1 MKDIFFWVLGIV
13 IVVSVLYVSQFNID
27 GFQPKMNIPVTNPP
41 RESLTSGDFQ
51 AYAPPTFSLL
61 APPPGGVASV
71 NALPRI
77 DPSMEKSPYIR
88 IKELLESA
96 NGFIQNEA
104 PHMAEMSDPS
114 VQLPLTTLKAD
125 IRRLNDEELVLQ
137 RNPGIE
143 STLTQNDVDGMHANL
158 VYLQKKWRDTAN
170 STSGMLE
177 GFADASGNTRD
188 ASGNNTSG
196 NTRDASGNKTP
207 ATMAELRDLIIRI
220 TIEISRLSGS
230 ATTNP
235 ITTSRIKTLTTIK
248 TAVQTII
255 DKVDA
260 KVMLASDIPIRQ
272 SEYKAFL
279 PILGSDGPLPTLLQ
293 SSNLPPTLSSLF
305 PASLG
310 DISGAAIAQYL
321 FNNYA
326 ETFFKGLSWDMSYTS
341 ERSLDIANAKTNFAN
356 AARDA
361 LDASG
366 GNVAAAGSGGDGAYG
381 AAPRTEYRGQFA
393 SHTGAGATGSTTT
406 TGTTS
411 TAGTPA
417 RFDWKERSIA
427 ICDAVQKRGY
437 NPGDFGC
444 VADVNSVGPNFSWRG
459 YSKMVCSRIATIYDT
474 GAPEACGCPP
484 PTWAGWRS

>member
-13 IVVSVLYVSQFNID
+13 IVVSILYVSQFNID

-41 RESLTSGDFQ
+41 RQTLTSGDFQ

-77 DPSMEKSPYIR
+77 DPSTEKSPFAR

-125 IRRLNDEELVLQ
+125 IHRLTDEDLVLQ

-143 STLTQNDVDGMHANL
+143 STLTQHDVDGMQANL

-177 GFADASGNTRD
+177 GFADASGNT
-188 ASGNNTSG
+188 T
-196 NTRDASGNKTP
+196 DASGNKTP
-207 ATMAELRDLIIRI
+207 ATLAQLNDLIIRI
-220 TIEISRLSGS
+220 TVEMSRLSGS

-235 ITTSRIKTLTTIK
+235 ITTARIKTLTTIK
-248 TAVQTII
+248 ASIQAII
-255 DKVDA
+255 DKVNA
-260 KVMLASDIPIRQ
+260 KIMLASDIPVKD

-279 PILGSDGPLPTLLQ
+279 PILGTDGTLPTLLE
-293 SSNLPPTLSSLF
+293 SANMPTSLSSLF

-341 ERSLDIANAKTNFAN
+341 ERSLDIANAKTAFAN
-356 AARDA
+356 AAKSA

-366 GNVAAAGSGGDGAYG
+366 SNVAAAGSGDSAYG
-381 AAPRTEYRGQFA
+381 AAASTEYRGQFA
-393 SHTGAGATGSTTT
+393 NQTGAGATGSTATT
-406 TGTTS
+406 AAS
-411 TAGTPA
+411 VTAGPPA
-417 RFDWKERSIA
+417 KFDWKERSIA

-444 VADVNSVGPNFSWRG
+444 VADINSVGPNFSWRG
-459 YSKMVCSRIATIYDT
+459 YSKMVCTRIATIYDT
-474 GAPEACGCPP
+474 GAPEECGCPP
-484 PTWAGWRS
+484 VSWAGWRS

>member
-13 IVVSVLYVSQFNID
+13 IVVSILYVSQFNID

-41 RESLTSGDFQ
+41 RESLTSGDFK

-77 DPSMEKSPYIR
+77 DPSMEKSPYTR
-88 IKELLESA
+88 IKEVLESA

-104 PHMAEMSDPS
+104 PRMAEMSDPS

-125 IRRLNDEELVLQ
+125 IHRLTDEDLVLQ

-143 STLTQNDVDGMHANL
+143 STLTQNDVDGMQANL

-170 STSGMLE
+170 STSGLLE
-177 GFADASGNTRD
+177 GFADASGNAT
-188 ASGNNTSG
+188 
-196 NTRDASGNKTP
+196 DASGNKTP
-207 ATMAELRDLIIRI
+207 ATLAQLNDLIIRI
-220 TIEISRLSGS
+220 TVEISRLSGS

-248 TAVQTII
+248 ASVQAII
-255 DKVDA
+255 DKVNA
-260 KVMLASDIPIRQ
+260 KIMLASDIPIRQ

-279 PILGSDGPLPTLLQ
+279 PILGTDGTLPTLLQ
-293 SSNLPPTLSSLF
+293 SANMPASLSSLF

-341 ERSLDIANAKTNFAN
+341 ERSLDIANAKTAFAN
-356 AARDA
+356 AAKSA

-366 GNVAAAGSGGDGAYG
+366 GNVEAAGSGDSAYG
-381 AAPRTEYRGQFA
+381 AAANTEYRGQFA
-393 SHTGAGATGSTTT
+393 SQTGAGAGAGAGGGAGGGAAGSTV
-406 TGTTS
+406 
-411 TAGTPA
+411 TAGPPA

-427 ICDAVQKRGY
+427 ICAAVQKRGY

-444 VADVNSVGPNFSWRG
+444 VADINSVGPNFSWRG

-484 PTWAGWRS
+484 VSWAGWRS

>member
-41 RESLTSGDFQ
+41 RESLTSGDFK

-77 DPSMEKSPYIR
+77 DPSMEKSPYAR

-104 PHMAEMSDPS
+104 PQMAEMSDPS

-125 IRRLNDEELVLQ
+125 IHRLNDEELVLQ
-137 RNPGIE
+137 RNPGID
-143 STLTQNDVDGMHANL
+143 STLTQNDVDGMQANL

-177 GFADASGNTRD
+177 GFTDASGN
-188 ASGNNTSG
+188 
-196 NTRDASGNKTP
+196 RDASGNKTP
-207 ATMAELRDLIIRI
+207 ATLAELNDLIIRI
-220 TIEISRLSGS
+220 TVEMSRLSGS

-235 ITTSRIKTLTTIK
+235 ITTSRIKTLSTIK
-248 TAVQTII
+248 ASIQTII
-255 DKVDA
+255 DKVNA
-260 KVMLASDIPIRQ
+260 KIMLASDIPIRA
-272 SEYKAFL
+272 SEYRAFL

-293 SSNLPPTLSSLF
+293 SANMPPTLSSLF

-341 ERSLDIANAKTNFAN
+341 ERSLDIANAKTSFAN
-356 AARDA
+356 AAREA

-366 GNVAAAGSGGDGAYG
+366 GNVAAAGSGGDSTYG
-381 AAPRTEYRGQFA
+381 AATRTDYRGQFA
-393 SHTGAGATGSTTT
+393 SQTGAGATGSTT
-406 TGTTS
+406 GAAGS
-411 TAGTPA
+411 TVAAGPPA

-484 PTWAGWRS
+484 PTWPGWRS